1 MRMFPRATT
10 QHRLGDNLPANFDAL
25 LDTAFASSSPWAM
38 SSPSS
43 SPSSSPASAEP
54 PYLLPRDAQEQA
66 RQELEHYALR
76 GAFQRNALAPIGTPA
91 SVLDVGCGA
100 GHWAMEIAY
109 AFPDAYV
116 LGIDLTLPE
125 ADSFYVA
132 NARTLRRPNN
142 CTFMQCDALSPLPFA
157 DESFAYTHMRLLHL
171 GIPMTAWPH
180 VMNELVRVTRLHGWI
195 ELVESDLPRN
205 GGQALDL
212 LLGWTHTLAL
222 QRGIDPAMGSQVGT
236 WAREHGLRTVVSHEL
251 ELPVGAYG
259 GRLGNMLATNLF
271 ALLDALR
278 PALVA
283 SGIVGDMQFEQALM
297 TARFEVMRSQC
308 IQPFYIAYGQR

>member
-1 MRMFPRATT
+1 MGMFPRATT
-10 QHRLGDNLPANFDAL
+10 QNRLGDNLPAHFDAL
-25 LDTAFASSSPWAM
+25 LDTSFASSG
-38 SSPSS
+38 SS
-43 SPSSSPASAEP
+43 SGSSAMIATSPAEP

-76 GAFQRNALAPIGTPA
+76 GAFQRNALAPIGAPA

-109 AFPDAYV
+109 TFPDAYV

-125 ADSFYVA
+125 TDSFYGA
-132 NARTLRRPNN
+132 NAHTLRRPNN
-142 CTFMQCDALSPLPFA
+142 CTFMQCDALRPLPFA
-157 DESFAYTHMRLLHL
+157 DDSFTYTHMRLLHL
-171 GIPMTAWPH
+171 GIPATTWPH
-180 VMNELVRVTRLHGWI
+180 VLNELVRVTHPRGWI

-205 GGQALDL
+205 GGPALDL
-212 LLGWTHTLAL
+212 LMGWVYALAF
-222 QRGIDPAMGSQVGT
+222 QRGIDPALGSRVGM
-236 WAREHGLRTVVSHEL
+236 WARERGLRAVVSHEVQ
-251 ELPVGAYG
+251 LPLGAYG
-259 GRLGNMLATNLF
+259 GRLGNMLAISLF

-283 SGIVGDMQFEQALM
+283 SGITGNAQFEKALL